1 MSVLEKKIDAILIDF
16 SNTDADQMN
25 TYIKNTMLFNEKN
38 IKQDNST
45 QEIYSK
51 TTRPSDHN
59 LIFWDIDQNPSSII
73 SQIKNLP
80 KELNIIITTMRKDI
94 ALLAFDAGVVDCLLK
109 PVSYERFLHAAERAH
124 QIIIGKEF
132 LKSFQSQES
141 KFDDNDVI
149 ALLKENYQLTTQE
162 ATMAIQLTSES
173 NRNNLLSIFN
183 ITNQTLKQHLRS
195 IYAKTIDLDLL
206 HPKKTQGKMSE
217 LILFIQKLYIKPAD
231 QKKPG
236 RQ

>member
-1 MSVLEKKIDAILIDF
+1 MSVLENKIEAILIDF
-16 SNTDADQMN
+16 TNADADQ
-25 TYIKNTMLFNEKN
+25 ISAFLKKTMLFNEET
-38 IKQDNST
+38 IKRDKST
-45 QEIYSK
+45 HEKIFSES
-51 TTRPSDHN
+51 TRPSDHN
-59 LIFWDIDQNPSSII
+59 LIFWDIDQNPSSVF

-80 KELNIIITTMRKDI
+80 KELNVIITTMKKDI

-109 PVSYERFLHAAERAH
+109 PILYERFLHAAERAH

-132 LKSFQSQES
+132 LKSFQTQES
-141 KFDDNDVI
+141 KFNDNDVI
-149 ALLKENYQLTTQE
+149 ALLKENYHLTTQE

-173 NRNNLLSIFN
+173 DRNKLLNIFN

-231 QKKPG
+231 QKKT
-236 RQ
+236 